1 MKNKKQQKNTL
12 SPLAEMVQK
21 NLDVRKWDW
30 KKLEKESGVN
40 YSTIRRF
47 LNGSKQIEVES
58 VYKILI
64 TLNLLL
70 ISAERIF
77 IQLPISGLEKELYFK
92 MEEILKN
99 NRDGT
104 KKLFKNIIDI
114 FHNQYQIEQLKI
126 ESHLTKANS

>member
-1 MKNKKQQKNTL
+1 
-12 SPLAEMVQK
+12 MVQK